1 MSDFTGFIF
10 NTGNGTFTSESLG
23 ITRVSEGDRYKD
35 SLVPEIED
43 KTVEIPGLDGAYF
56 YGSNFKTRTISLSIA
71 FDEVTEKQ
79 LRDMRQ
85 VFGYKHTGELIFNER
100 PYKKYLVKVAQPP
113 ELEYVCF
120 DERERV
126 EGAERDGIRFINEE
140 STITTINTDTNEE
153 TTHIVTT
160 RQREKVTPWEYTDN
174 IRRIYKGEGTIEFIA
189 YYPFAKAVSKFANEY
204 TNDNIDEWLGT
215 SGLET
220 EEWFTQ
226 HSIDKFVLISA
237 QLSSDLN
244 ENTGENENSGENEE
258 TLEENSEEIS
268 EEDTGAINVYNPGD
282 VETGFRLYIPFD
294 NNAIPAFT
302 LTYNDHVLNIAD
314 ITKKEEDTVI
324 DENNVEH
331 GSSGVQINTVNGLIE
346 GVWKKTNEP
355 GINDSLITSGQIYN
369 EYATGEFFKIQPNV
383 GVQQIDVS
391 VNLGQ
396 EVEIYYD
403 YLYF

>member
-10 NTGNGTFTSESLG
+10 KTGNGTFTSESLG

-71 FDEVTEKQ
+71 FDEVTEEK
-79 LRDMRQ
+79 LRTMRQ
-85 VFGYKHTGELIFNER
+85 VFGYRHTGELIFNER

-204 TNDNIDEWLGT
+204 TNDNIDEWLGVSRLKDNT
-215 SGLET
+215 
-220 EEWFTQ
+220 WF
-226 HSIDKFVLISA
+226 D
-237 QLSSDLN
+237 N
-244 ENTGENENSGENEE
+244 ENV
-258 TLEENSEEIS
+258 
-268 EEDTGAINVYNPGD
+268 DKYVDGAINVYNPGD

-383 GVQQIDVS
+383 GIQQIDVS
-391 VNLGQ
+391 VDLDRG
-396 EVEIYYD
+396 VEIYYD